1 MFEDLIPDKVKKPT
15 INENKDSLVEALKD
29 NVDAKED
36 MILDLLGE
44 LNKKQRIIDDLQKE
58 VDYLTDL

>member
-1 MFEDLIPDKVKKPT
+1 M
-15 INENKDSLVEALKD
+15 EALKD

-44 LNKKQRIIDDLQKE
+44 LNKKQMIIDDLQKE

>member
-44 LNKKQRIIDDLQKE
+44 LNKKQMIIDDLQKE